1 MTARFF
7 LFAAGSYFLGSIPTA
22 YLMGRLL
29 RGIDVRSR
37 GSGNSGATNALRVLG
52 PGAALVVLA
61 VDLAK
66 GLVPTLFALR
76 FLPDVGPTPMTGA
89 AVCAAFA
96 VLGHVF
102 SAFAGF
108 RGGKGVATAAGALV
122 ALEPLL
128 LPACVAVFAPALA
141 LSRRAS
147 VASLATAAS
156 APAWCVAILLFRPG
170 GLDPAAIAFA
180 AAAAV
185 LIFWTHRSNV
195 RALLARR
202 EPRLF

>member
-1 MTARFF
+1 MTIRLL

-29 RGIDVRSR
+29 RGIDVRSH
-37 GSGNSGATNALRVLG
+37 GSGNSGATNALRLLG
-52 PGAALVVLA
+52 PGAALVVLS

-76 FLPDVGPTPMTGA
+76 FLPDAGPTPATGA
-89 AVCAAFA
+89 AACAALA
-96 VLGHVF
+96 ALGHVF
-102 SAFAGF
+102 PAFAGF

-128 LPACVAVFAPALA
+128 LPACVAIFAPTLA

-156 APAWCVAILLFRPG
+156 APAWCLAIARFRPDG
-170 GLDPAAIAFA
+170 IDPATLAFA
-180 AAAAV
+180 AAAAA
-185 LIFWTHRSNV
+185 LIFWTHRSNI
-195 RALLARR
+195 RALLARS